1 MRLPSL
7 VSVGVTVLALVGSG
21 LAADAQPAPLLQL
34 LAPLAEPAIAQPP
47 PDHVEWWRNGG
58 PRIRTSDAR
67 SALILRLGLERSAI
81 LRQQVEEI
89 EGGRV
94 IVYVVLSGDMPERLA
109 GSLNFAGMAGGYR
122 YLRVSLNADV
132 PADQIVASLAHELQ
146 HVLEVMANPDVQDDK
161 SLNSLYQRIGRENH
175 IAGRAGW
182 ETDEARAVGIDVRR
196 ELSTGVAAVMAKRY
210 AAARRAAP
218 Q

>member
-7 VSVGVTVLALVGSG
+7 VCVGVTVLGVVWSG
-21 LAADAQPAPLLQL
+21 LPADAQPASLLQP

-94 IVYVVLSGDMPERLA
+94 IVYVALSSDMPERLA
-109 GSLNFAGMAGGYR
+109 GSLNFAGMAAGYR
-122 YLRVSLNADV
+122 YLRVSLNADLPV
-132 PADQIVASLAHELQ
+132 DQIVASLAHELQ
-146 HVLEVMANPDVQDDK
+146 HVREVMTNPDVQDDQ
-161 SLNSLYQRIGRENH
+161 SLTSLYRRIGRENH

-182 ETDEARAVGIDVRR
+182 ETDEARAIGADVRR
-196 ELSTGVAAVMAKRY
+196 ELTSGVAAVMAKRY

>member
-7 VSVGVTVLALVGSG
+7 VCVGVILGAVVSG
-21 LAADAQPAPLLQL
+21 LPADAQPASLLQL

-58 PRIRTSDAR
+58 PRIRTNDPR

-89 EGGRV
+89 EGGQV
-94 IVYVVLSGDMPERLA
+94 IVYVTLNSDMPERLA

-122 YLRVSLNADV
+122 YLRVSLNADLA
-132 PADQIVASLAHELQ
+132 ADHIVASLAHELQ
-146 HVLEVMANPDVQDDK
+146 HVLEVMAHPEVQDDT
-161 SLNSLYQRIGRENH
+161 SLTSLYRRIGRESH
-175 IAGRAGW
+175 FAGRAGW
-182 ETDEARAVGIDVRR
+182 ETDQARAIGLDVRR
-196 ELSTGVAAVMAKRY
+196 ELSSGVAAVMAKRY